1 MENNQN
7 PWVDRRF
14 AALDPSPAW
23 EFDSVAALARLR
35 RRDRQSRIRRR
46 LWFTFAAAA
55 CLAAITVTVTIRQR
69 SHTPAPHPTPVLAA
83 GLRANGQASAPVLC
97 EIYSDYQCG
106 HCANTFRETLPRLVA
121 AYVKTGKVQLVHRDL
136 PLPAHRYA
144 RRAARYANAA
154 ARLGRYDLAA
164 AEIFRS
170 QPSWEATGDIDS
182 QLAAV
187 LPSADMAKL
196 RALVKNPDLDMAIDV
211 DIQMARTE
219 NITMVPALVCVIRD
233 KRRIW
238 APVPEY
244 SALKGYLDELLSTNC
259 REGAKTLSC

>member
-23 EFDSVAALARLR
+23 EIDSVAALARLR

-46 LWFTFAAAA
+46 VWITFAAAAA
-55 CLAAITVTVTIRQR
+55 CLAAVTVTIRQR
-69 SHTPAPHPTPVLAA
+69 SHTPAANPAPVLAA
-83 GLRANGQASAPVLC
+83 GLGSSAQAGAPVLC
-97 EIYSDYQCG
+97 EIYSDSQCG
-106 HCANTFRETLPRLVA
+106 PRANTFRETLPRLVA

-164 AEIFRS
+164 AEI
-170 QPSWEATGDIDS
+170 
-182 QLAAV
+182 
-187 LPSADMAKL
+187 
-196 RALVKNPDLDMAIDV
+196 
-211 DIQMARTE
+211 
-219 NITMVPALVCVIRD
+219 
-233 KRRIW
+233 
-238 APVPEY
+238 
-244 SALKGYLDELLSTNC
+244 
-259 REGAKTLSC
+259 